1 MNLILEQ
8 MEMTMKI
15 TRMSEK
21 KINIGNMNQ
30 ITIAILLFLGLF
42 GMVHWIKPVL
52 IYKPNGTLRTFGI
65 GYRNKTVTPLWFV
78 VFLLAILAY
87 TLSIYI

>member
-8 MEMTMKI
+8 MEMTMMNKI
-15 TRMSEK
+15 

-42 GMVHWIKPVL
+42 GTIHWIKPVL

-78 VFLLAILAY
+78 VFLMAILAY

>member
-8 MEMTMKI
+8 MEMTMMNKI
-15 TRMSEK
+15 

-42 GMVHWIKPVL
+42 GTIHWIKPVL

-65 GYRNKTVTPLWFV
+65 GYRNKTVTPLGFV
-78 VFLLAILAY
+78 VFLMSILAY
-87 TLSIYI
+87 TSSIYI

>member
-1 MNLILEQ
+1 MNLILAQ
-8 MEMTMKI
+8 MEMTMMNKI
-15 TRMSEK
+15 

-42 GMVHWIKPVL
+42 GTIHWIKPVL

-78 VFLLAILAY
+78 VFLMAILAY
-87 TLSIYI
+87 TISIYI

>member
-1 MNLILEQ
+1 MI
-8 MEMTMKI
+8 
-15 TRMSEK
+15 EK

-42 GMVHWIKPVL
+42 GTVHWIKPVL

-78 VFLLAILAY
+78 VFLMAIVAY

>member
-8 MEMTMKI
+8 MEMTMMI
-15 TRMSEK
+15 EK

-42 GMVHWIKPVL
+42 GTIHWIKPVL
-52 IYKPNGTLRTFGI
+52 IYKPNGTLRTFGT

-78 VFLLAILAY
+78 VFLLTILAY
-87 TLSIYI
+87 TISIYL